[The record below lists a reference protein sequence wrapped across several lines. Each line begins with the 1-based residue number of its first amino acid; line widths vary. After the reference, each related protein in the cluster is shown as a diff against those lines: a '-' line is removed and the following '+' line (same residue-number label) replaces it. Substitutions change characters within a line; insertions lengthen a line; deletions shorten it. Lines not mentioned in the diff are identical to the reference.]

1 MTKPS
6 SDNFKPDF
14 DPGAAMTEPSSNILK
29 RFDYPPESK
38 FAMKLLDARIF
49 SACDSESFID
59 ELRECGLLEEYE
71 GLQKLYLRD
80 SDLRNSIEANRLGF
94 GREREQLE
102 RELDRT
108 NESFRRLLRI
118 LRGFTSSAEQL
129 PQPPFLG
136 EWLLVLF
143 CPGKR
148 ATHVRGDLRENFNE
162 DIKINGKRRA
172 KLLYWAAV
180 LRSIGPLLWVK
191 LRRAGLTAL
200 LLEIGRRWSGLS

>member
-1 MTKPS
+1 
-6 SDNFKPDF
+6 
-14 DPGAAMTEPSSNILK
+14 
-29 RFDYPPESK
+29 
-38 FAMKLLDARIF
+38 MKLLDAGI
-49 SACDSESFID
+49 SCVCDSESFID
-59 ELRECGLLEEYE
+59 ELREWGLLEEYKE
-71 GLQKLYLRD
+71 LEKLAVDREEFH
-80 SDLRNSIEANRLGF
+80 RGIEMNRIGF
-94 GREREQLE
+94 AFEREQLD
-102 RELDRT
+102 RELGRERLREAFHRFLRT
-108 NESFRRLLRI
+108 LVFK
-118 LRGFTSSAEQL
+118 SSAEQL

-180 LRSIGPLLWVK
+180 LRSIGPLLWIK
-191 LRRAGLTAL
+191 LRRAGLIAL